1 VSFQN
6 PIIRGAPGDDHGDP
20 FIVRYLDSYFLYHT
34 GETSGRRGVSV
45 HRSADLVEWEFQGFA
60 LEAAETGWAW
70 SDLWAPE
77 VVYERGTFYMY
88 VSATRRRPGRRRSR
102 WDEGASDDRGRHV
115 GVARSTSP
123 LGPFVWDDVP
133 LVDSWS
139 IDAHPFRDDDG
150 ALWLFYNTRN
160 ELTCYPDGTPGTAIV
175 ADRLLAPD
183 QLQLRPRPTVSPSQR
198 WEGNREGD
206 FYWNEAPYVLKRR
219 GVYHLMY
226 SGGHFRDETYGIGL
240 ARSPSAFGPWT
251 KLPENPIVAGTTEI
265 AGPGHHSFVFGPDAA
280 SRYAVYHG
288 YVPGDSGRKV
298 HLDRMRWVGD
308 RPFVIGPTHDEQP
321 HPPQPVYDEAV
332 PHWVAETWARGS
344 WIDVHGRRFE
354 LEQTDVWHQVEVEH
368 SDGRTSTRI
377 GGVLRASY
385 PSEGGRAGPQFGGDC
400 ELGPTTVS
408 TCGTDPGL
416 RDLPARST
424 YVWRWGGSA
433 AVELALAVRGDVT
446 VRVGDAG
453 LESHGDPARF
463 RLVELTAPHGGAT
476 IVAEAGA
483 GGATVTDLVA
493 YARA

>member
-6 PIIRGAPGDDHGDP
+6 PIIRGATGDDHGDP

-45 HRSADLVEWEFQGFA
+45 HRSADLVDWEFQGFA
-60 LEAAETGWAW
+60 LEPAARGWAW

-102 WDEGASDDRGRHV
+102 WDEGASDDQGRHV

-139 IDAHPFRDDDG
+139 IDGHPFRDDDG
-150 ALWLFYNTRN
+150 TLWLFYNTRN
-160 ELTCYPDGTPGTAIV
+160 EHTCYPDGTPGTAIV
-175 ADRLLAPD
+175 ADRLVAPD
-183 QLQLRPRPTVSPSQR
+183 RLRGRPRPAVSPSQH
-198 WEGNREGD
+198 WEGNRAGD
-206 FYWNEAPYVLKRR
+206 FFWNEAPYVLKRR
-219 GVYHLMY
+219 AVYHLMY

-240 ARSPSAFGPWT
+240 ARAPSAVGPWT
-251 KLPENPIVAGTTEI
+251 KLPENPIVAGTPEI
-265 AGPGHHSFVFGPDAA
+265 AGPGHHSFVFGPDVA

-288 YVPGDSGRKV
+288 YVPGDPGRKV

-308 RPFVIGPTHDEQP
+308 RPLVLGPTHEEQP
-321 HPPQPVYDEAV
+321 HPPQPVYDDAV

-344 WIDVHGRRFE
+344 WIDVDGRRFE
-354 LEQTDVWHQVEVEH
+354 LDRTDVWLQVEVEH
-368 SDGRTSTRI
+368 GDGRTDTRI
-377 GGVLRASY
+377 GGVLRGSY
-385 PSEGGRAGPQFGGDC
+385 PSDGGRAGPEFGGDC

-408 TCGTDPGL
+408 TCGADPGM

-424 YVWRWGGSA
+424 YAWRWGGSTRL
-433 AVELALAVRGDVT
+433 ELALAVRGDVT
-446 VRVGDAG
+446 VRAGDDGA
-453 LESHGDPARF
+453 ESEGDPERF
-463 RLVELTAPHGGAT
+463 RLVELTAPRGAAT
-476 IVAEAGA
+476 ITVEAGA
-483 GGATVTDLVA
+483 GGATVTDVVA
-493 YARA
+493 CARA